1 MMIRRILKHL
11 LIPPW
16 RLRQVFSSEVL
27 SAIDAAVAA
36 SEKRHRGEI
45 RFAVEAGLDLHDLR
59 GGVDARARAVEVFAR
74 LRVWDTEEN
83 TGVLIYV
90 QWIDRQ
96 VEILADRG
104 IARLVPQS
112 AWEVI
117 CRQMEADF
125 RAGRFGEGS
134 VAAVAAVGELLAAV
148 IPAGAV
154 NPNELPNNPVLL

>member
-1 MMIRRILKHL
+1 MDSPANVDIFVWSDKYNT
-11 LIPPW
+11 
-16 RLRQVFSSEVL
+16 
-27 SAIDAAVAA
+27 
-36 SEKRHRGEI
+36 
-45 RFAVEAGLDLHDLR
+45 GLAE
-59 GGVDARARAVEVFAR
+59 VDAQHRTLVALLNELISHLALQAPAPAIEEVFAR

-90 QWIDRQ
+90 QWVDRR

-112 AWEVI
+112 AWEAI

-125 RAGRFGEGS
+125 RTGRFGAGS
-134 VAAVAAVGELLAAV
+134 VAAVAAAGDLLANA

-154 NPNELPNNPVLL
+154 NPNELPNKPVLL

>member
-1 MMIRRILKHL
+1 MMIGRILKHL
-11 LIPPW
+11 ITPPW
-16 RLRQVFSSEVL
+16 RLRLVFTGEVMT
-27 SAIDAAVAA
+27 AIDSAVAD

-45 RFAVEAGLDLHDLR
+45 RFAVEAGLDWHDLR
-59 GGVDARARAVEVFAR
+59 RNVDARARAAEVFAR

-90 QWIDRQ
+90 QWVNRR

-112 AWEVI
+112 AWDAI

-125 RAGRFGEGS
+125 RTGRFGAGS
-134 VAAVAAVGELLAAV
+134 VAAVAAAGDLLANA

-154 NPNELPNNPVLL
+154 NPNELPNKPVLL